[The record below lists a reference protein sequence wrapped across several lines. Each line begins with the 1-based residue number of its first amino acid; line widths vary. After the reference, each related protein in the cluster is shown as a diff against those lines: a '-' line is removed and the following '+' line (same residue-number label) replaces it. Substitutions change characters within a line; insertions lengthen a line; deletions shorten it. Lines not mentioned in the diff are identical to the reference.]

1 METVGE
7 GKEGR
12 RGKEGYGGGKE
23 EREGAGGGEGICRV
37 VIA

>member
-12 RGKEGYGGGKE
+12 RGEEGNGGGKE
-23 EREGAGGGEGICRV
+23 ERGAGGGEGIFRV
-37 VIA
+37 LIA